1 MIFMII
7 ISVYMC
13 MCVQAHTFHPAFE
26 AGPLLFLLLYNT
38 PNELTCEFLA
48 RSSVFASHFTD
59 AYLSIQQLMWVLR
72 TELSNQVFLLSE
84 SPPWHNS
91 KSRN

>member
-1 MIFMII
+1 MIFMMI
-7 ISVYMC
+7 ISVYM
-13 MCVQAHTFHPAFE
+13 QAHTFHPAFE
-26 AGPLLFLLLYNT
+26 AGPLLFLLSYNA

-48 RSSVFASHFTD
+48 RCSVFASHFTD
-59 AYLSIQQLMWVLR
+59 AYLSIQHLVWVMW

-84 SPPWHNS
+84 SPPWPNS